1 MKKKINTALP
11 ALSRMGVLLLIIVM
25 GVIIDPSFL
34 SLRNISNNLANA
46 SILIILGVGETV
58 AIITNGPDLSAGS
71 IMTMGGVVTAILLKN
86 YQIHFVVAI
95 LGGLAVGALL
105 GASCTVMTQGD
116 PAFSAAVG
124 LVAFFAAMSRC
135 PVTAF
140 LMGCEIFGWAAAPA
154 FALAVAVAFS
164 LGRDVGLYGRGATGI
179 LKRATS
185 AARARLVMKKP

>member
-86 YQIHFVVAI
+86 
-95 LGGLAVGALL
+95 
-105 GASCTVMTQGD
+105 
-116 PAFSAAVG
+116 
-124 LVAFFAAMSRC
+124 
-135 PVTAF
+135 
-140 LMGCEIFGWAAAPA
+140 
-154 FALAVAVAFS
+154 
-164 LGRDVGLYGRGATGI
+164 
-179 LKRATS
+179 
-185 AARARLVMKKP
+185 

>member
-86 YQIHFVVAI
+86 YQIHF
-95 LGGLAVGALL
+95 
-105 GASCTVMTQGD
+105 
-116 PAFSAAVG
+116 
-124 LVAFFAAMSRC
+124 
-135 PVTAF
+135 
-140 LMGCEIFGWAAAPA
+140 EI
-154 FALAVAVAFS
+154 
-164 LGRDVGLYGRGATGI
+164 GRAHV
-179 LKRATS
+179 
-185 AARARLVMKKP
+185 

>member
-71 IMTMGGVVTAILLKN
+71 IMTMGGVVTAILLKKQQKAKKN
-86 YQIHFVVAI
+86 VTC
-95 LGGLAVGALL
+95 GGLAVGALL
-105 GASCTVMTQGD
+105 GAINGYMI
-116 PAFSAAVG
+116 A
-124 LVAFFAAMSRC
+124 
-135 PVTAF
+135 
-140 LMGCEIFGWAAAPA
+140 
-154 FALAVAVAFS
+154 
-164 LGRDVGLYGRGATGI
+164 
-179 LKRATS
+179 
-185 AARARLVMKKP
+185 